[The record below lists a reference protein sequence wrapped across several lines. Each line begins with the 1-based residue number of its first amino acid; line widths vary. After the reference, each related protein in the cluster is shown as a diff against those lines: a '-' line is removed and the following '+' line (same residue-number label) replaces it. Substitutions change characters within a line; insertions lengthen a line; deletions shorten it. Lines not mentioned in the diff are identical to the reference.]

1 MIDYSRRNHQE
12 YTMHPLIVS
21 EKPNVA
27 LFTIMGRK
35 DKISKI
41 NKQKE
46 RKEKYKMS
54 MLKRN

>member
-1 MIDYSRRNHQE
+1 
-12 YTMHPLIVS
+12 MHPLIVS